1 MSHEILVQFIGF
13 QSKETGREYAFEVR
27 EMSQEPREFK
37 VTIDQAA
44 FNTKLL
50 KIQDGPDVC
59 SARLRRELVSNANR
73 PTESHFHIT
82 TAELDDY
89 REKHTPPKRSMF
101 HRPKNEEY

>member
-1 MSHEILVQFIGF
+1 MSHEILVQFVGF
-13 QSKETGREYAFEVR
+13 QSKESGREYAFEVR

-37 VTIDQAA
+37 VTIDQDA

-59 SARLRRELVSNANR
+59 SARLRRELISTANR

-82 TAELDDY
+82 HAELNDY

-101 HRPKNEEY
+101 HRPKTEEY

>member
-1 MSHEILVQFIGF
+1 VVIFVVFK
-13 QSKETGREYAFEVR
+13 SKESGREYSFEVR

-37 VTIDQAA
+37 VTIDQHA
-44 FNTKLL
+44 FNKKLL

-59 SARLRRELVSNANR
+59 SARLRRELISTANR

-82 TAELDDY
+82 TAELDEY

-101 HRPKNEEY
+101 HSPRKEEEY